1 MKNNRLT
8 DRSELSEGASLPP
21 DVLGDKKNERK
32 QMEYYNGHSKLCQPT
47 SKDLKMEEEVIEEG
61 QNITTSST
69 ITLGEK

>member
-1 MKNNRLT
+1 MTGVNCLREPLCHQMFWVT
-8 DRSELSEGASLPP
+8 
-21 DVLGDKKNERK
+21 KNERK